1 MFNSLED
8 IYCCIAQNM
17 INALPDE
24 WEHAYLDIIVYEVD
38 HSLAMGGNIHI
49 KVKKYF
55 LMLSVLM
62 VLK

>member
-24 WEHAYLDIIVYEVD
+24 WEHTYLDIIVYEVD
-38 HSLAMGGNIHI
+38 QSLTMGGIYI
-49 KVKKYF
+49 
-55 LMLSVLM
+55 
-62 VLK
+62 